1 MAGNKYVSDIQYIDH
16 NIETVY
22 NYLSDFGNL
31 SRYLTDDI
39 LAQLGNKLPQLSIHN
54 FESDSDSCRFEVGAF
69 GKAEIRI
76 VERDPHRTIKVQGQG
91 GLPVALTFWI
101 QLLPMEETQTKMRLT
116 LQADMSMMVR
126 MMIGS
131 KLEEG
136 INQLAR
142 TLAGLPY
149 R

>member
-1 MAGNKYVSDIQYIDH
+1 MADNKYVSDIQYIDH

-39 LAQLGNKLPQLSIHN
+39 LAQLGNKLPQLSINN